1 MYVNDL
7 IDIFV
12 DDSQHVRL
20 YDLASDEV
28 IFDGELCDIP
38 YELSECEIC
47 SIDSLYKT
55 NNFDGYI
62 TINIDT
68 EDN

>member
-38 YELSECEIC
+38 YELSECEVC
-47 SIDSLYKT
+47 SIDSLSKL
-55 NNFDGYI
+55 NFDGYI